1 MKAATQQFDAV
12 VVGSGPNGLAAA
24 ITLARNGLK
33 VIVLEAS
40 DHLGGGARSGE
51 ATLPGF
57 NHDFCSAVHPMAVG
71 SPFFRQLPLA
81 EYGLRWIES
90 PVPLAHPLDDG
101 SAVLLERSVEATA
114 SNLGDDAGSYR
125 RLFGPLVKQWE
136 ALAEEIL
143 APIHLPRRP
152 FLLARFGLDGLR
164 SARALAESRF
174 IGRSSRALFAG
185 LAGHS
190 FLSLESAGSSAFGLV
205 LALFGHAVGWPIV
218 EGGSQRLSDSLA
230 GYFRSLGGE
239 VRTGFRVRT
248 LADIPASKAVLFDL
262 SPRQFNSIIG
272 EHHNPRR
279 SRLGKFRY
287 GPGVFKV
294 DWALS
299 GPIPWRAKGC
309 AEAATVH
316 LGGSF
321 DDIASSEAAVARGQ
335 VSDWP
340 FVLLAQPTLFDR
352 SRAPA
357 GKEIAWGYCHVPN
370 GFDRDL
376 LPAIEGQIERF
387 APGFRDRVLGRR
399 VTTPARLEQYDANF
413 VGGDISGGAND
424 LGQLF
429 TRPIVQLNPYCT
441 GIDGLYLC
449 SASTPP
455 GGGVHGMC
463 GYHAALAVLRRGSS
477 RRRA

>member
-1 MKAATQQFDAV
+1 MKVTIPRYDAV
-12 VVGSGPNGLAAA
+12 IVGSGPNGLAAA
-24 ITLARNGLK
+24 ITLVRNGLK

-40 DHLGGGARSGE
+40 DQLGGGMRSGE

-57 NHDFCSAVHPMAVG
+57 KHDFCSAVHPMAVG

-81 EYGLRWIES
+81 DYGLRWIES

-101 SAVLLERSVEATA
+101 TAVLLERSVESTA
-114 SNLGDDAGSYR
+114 ASLGGDAGSYR
-125 RLFGPLVKQWE
+125 RLFEPLLKEWE
-136 ALAEEIL
+136 TLAEEIL
-143 APIHLPRRP
+143 APIHFPRSP
-152 FLLARFGLDGLR
+152 FLLARFGVKGLR
-164 SARALAESRF
+164 SARAFAGSRF
-174 IGRSSRALFAG
+174 IEGPSRALFAG

-190 FLSLESAGSSAFGLV
+190 FLSLDSAGSAAFGLV
-205 LALFGHAVGWPIV
+205 LALFGHAVGWPIA
-218 EGGSQRLSDSLA
+218 EGGSQRLSDSLV

-248 LADIPASKAVLFDL
+248 LADIPASNAVLFDL
-262 SPRQFNSIIG
+262 SPRQFNSIVG
-272 EHHNPRR
+272 ENRNPRR
-279 SRLGKFRY
+279 GRLSKFRY

-294 DWALS
+294 DWALD
-299 GPIPWRAKGC
+299 GPIPWRAKDC
-309 AEAATVH
+309 ATAATVH
-316 LGGSF
+316 VGGSF
-321 DDIASSEAAVARGQ
+321 EDIAKSEAAVARGQ
-335 VSDWP
+335 VSDRP
-340 FVLLAQPTLFDR
+340 FVLLAQPSLFDR
-352 SRAPA
+352 GRAPM
-357 GKEIAWGYCHVPN
+357 GKETAWGYCHVPN

-387 APGFRDRVLGRR
+387 APGFRERVLCRR
-399 VTTPARLEQYDANF
+399 ITTPARLEQYDANF

-429 TRPIVQLNPYCT
+429 TRPIAQLNPYCT

-463 GYHAALAVLRRGSS
+463 GYQAALAVLRRGPGHG
-477 RRRA
+477 RA